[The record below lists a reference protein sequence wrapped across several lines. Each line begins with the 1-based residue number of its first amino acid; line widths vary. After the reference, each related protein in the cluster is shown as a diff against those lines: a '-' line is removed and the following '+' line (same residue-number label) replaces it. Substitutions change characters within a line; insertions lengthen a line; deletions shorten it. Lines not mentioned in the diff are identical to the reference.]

1 MTLLIGLAL
10 YVLAFA
16 LVRFGLPD
24 FPGGRRARRI
34 LSPLAPLAIVALLA
48 VLFVG
53 VTGGSFVAHAQDAV
67 AVTDPSV
74 PAGSISDASPSSVPG
89 SAFDYGLIAVIV
101 LIVIESAKRLASA
114 IPGKRADEFEGYLG
128 TAELLV
134 RKLVDFLAGR
144 SKNPEDQSAIKPD

>member
-1 MTLLIGLAL
+1 VTLLIGLAL
-10 YVLAFA
+10 YAVAFA

-24 FPGGRRARRI
+24 SPGGGRRHARIIRA
-34 LSPLAPLAIVALLA
+34 LAPVALA
-48 VLFVG
+48 VLFVLLIG
-53 VTGGSFVAHAQDAV
+53 NFAPAAFAQDAPL
-67 AVTDPSV
+67 TDPSV
-74 PAGSISDASPSSVPG
+74 SADSISDVSSSSPSSP
-89 SAFDYGLIAVIV
+89 AFDYGLIAVIV

-114 IPGKRADEFEGYLG
+114 IPGKRASEFSGYLG